1 MPPFALMPEPLKQLQ
16 AILLRRMG
24 GDAVMA
30 QVLAAVPIHG
40 LEAVLVALELALEVG
55 KPSGEHVLN
64 VLARL
69 KDNAPPANLHEAL
82 ARMFHATALAVREG
96 RFLVVN

>member
-1 MPPFALMPEPLKQLQ
+1 
-16 AILLRRMG
+16 LRGNATLGYFGEWGEISR
-24 GDAVMA
+24 
-30 QVLAAVPIHG
+30 
-40 LEAVLVALELALEVG
+40 LEAVLVALEAG

-82 ARMFHATALAVREG
+82 AHELSKGWPVQLYEEPLANVDRYDDLRSSTSTRTPSTANDELKP
-96 RFLVVN
+96 